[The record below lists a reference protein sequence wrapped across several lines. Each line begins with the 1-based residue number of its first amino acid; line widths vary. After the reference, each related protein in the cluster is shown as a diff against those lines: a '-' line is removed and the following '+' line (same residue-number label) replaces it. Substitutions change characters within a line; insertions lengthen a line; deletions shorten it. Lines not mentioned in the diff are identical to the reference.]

1 MNPFKYIWLF
11 IKFVYHYIKY
21 ERSARRLQKS
31 LDKLF
36 SILNTEQD
44 EAIAV
49 KRNSGTMVK
58 DEVIWF
64 NQN

>member
-11 IKFVYHYIKY
+11 IKFVYVYIKY
-21 ERSARRLQKS
+21 ERSARRLQKE
-31 LDKLF
+31 LDEMFKL
-36 SILNTEQD
+36 LNTERD

>member
-1 MNPFKYIWLF
+1 MWLF
-11 IKFVYHYIKY
+11 IKFVYVYIKY